1 MCAKMTP
8 ARPDNWIRT
17 MSKVNVVS
25 AEISPQLRLQLVASQ
40 PITDGEV
47 VVQSCEEE
55 VQDQRTWRTLQL
67 DENRHLRNEFL
78 NFIDHS
84 CSPNS
89 LLNTDRLALVAIR
102 DIPIG
107 SPITF
112 FYPGSEVEL
121 SQPFGCHCGS
131 TECMQHIN
139 GGFYL
144 TRDRM
149 QWAISKGYCTKFM
162 RQQFERLLGD

>member
-1 MCAKMTP
+1 
-8 ARPDNWIRT
+8 
-17 MSKVNVVS
+17 MSKVNVES
-25 AEISPQLRLQLVASQ
+25 AEVYPQLRLQLVASQ
-40 PITDGEV
+40 PIADGEV
-47 VVQSCEEE
+47 IVQSREEE

-78 NFIDHS
+78 IFIDHS

-89 LLNTDRLALVAIR
+89 LLDTDRLALVAIR
-102 DIPIG
+102 DISVG

-121 SQPFGCHCGS
+121 SQPFACHCGS
-131 TECMQHIN
+131 NECVGHVN

-144 TRDRM
+144 THDRM
-149 QWAISKGYCTKFM
+149 RWAMGSGYCTKFM
-162 RQQFERLLGD
+162 QRQFGRLLGD

>member
-1 MCAKMTP
+1 
-8 ARPDNWIRT
+8 

-25 AEISPQLRLQLVASQ
+25 AEVSPQLRLQLVASQ

-47 VVQSCEEE
+47 VVQCREEE

-84 CSPNS
+84 CSPNA
-89 LLNTDRLALVAIR
+89 LLDTERLALVAIR
-102 DIPIG
+102 DISVG

-121 SQPFGCHCGS
+121 SQPFACQCGS
-131 TECMQHIN
+131 KDCMGHVN

-144 TRDRM
+144 TRDQMR
-149 QWAISKGYCTKFM
+149 WAIGIGYCTKFM
-162 RQQFERLLGD
+162 RRQFERLLGD

>member
-1 MCAKMTP
+1 
-8 ARPDNWIRT
+8 

-67 DENRHLRNEFL
+67 SENRHLRNEFL
-78 NFIDHS
+78 IFIDHS

-89 LLNTDRLALVAIR
+89 LLDTDRLALVAIR

-131 TECMQHIN
+131 NECMRHIN

-144 TRDRM
+144 THDRM

-162 RQQFERLLGD
+162 RQQFERLLGDSFEERPH